1 VTRMAPSVMEQE
13 AREAPRRVAALLAA
27 DQPMIEALVARLR
40 AAPPPFAVTV
50 ARGSSDH
57 AALYARYLFETVLG
71 LVTASAAP
79 SVVTVYGA
87 RLACAGALAV
97 AISQSGE
104 SPDLCA
110 TLRALKAGG
119 ARALTV
125 VNEPGSPLAAIGDDC
140 QPLHA
145 GTEHGVAATK
155 SFVCTLAALARL
167 VARWSGDPD
176 LLAAI
181 AALPERLEAASR
193 ADWSAALPILAPAAA
208 MLVVARGRSFP
219 IAVEIA
225 LKLKET
231 SRIQAEPFSAAEL
244 MHGPLALIERGYPV
258 LVLATEDETL
268 RGVCDLAGTLAGKG
282 AHVLI
287 ASTAA
292 PALALA
298 STALPL
304 AAPLHPVLDPILQI
318 QAFYPFAAQLA
329 AARGLNVD
337 MPRHLRKVTRTI

>member
-1 VTRMAPSVMEQE
+1 MALSVMEQE
-13 AREAPRRVAALLAA
+13 AREGPQRVAMLLAA
-27 DQPMIEALVARLR
+27 DQAMIEGLVARLR
-40 AAPPPFAVTV
+40 RAPPPFAVTV

-57 AALYARYLFETVLG
+57 AALYARYLFETILG

-79 SVVTVYGA
+79 SAVTVYGA

-119 ARALTV
+119 ARTLTL
-125 VNEPGSPLAAIGDDC
+125 VNAPDSPLAAIGDDY

-145 GTEHGVAATK
+145 GTERGVAATK

-167 VARWSGDPD
+167 AARWREDPD
-176 LLAAI
+176 LLAAL
-181 AALPERLEAASR
+181 AALPERLEAAVR
-193 ADWSAALPILAPAAA
+193 ADWSAALPVLAPAAA

-219 IAVEIA
+219 IAQEMA

-231 SRIQAEPFSAAEL
+231 CQIQAEPFSAAEL
-244 MHGPLALIERGYPV
+244 MHGPLALIERDYPV

-268 RGVCDLAGTLAGKG
+268 REICELASSLAGKG

-287 ASTAA
+287 ASSAA
-292 PALALA
+292 WALASA

-304 AAPLHPVLDPILQI
+304 MAPLHPVLDPLLQV

-329 AARGLNVD
+329 AARGLDVD
-337 MPRHLRKVTRTI
+337 APRHLRKVTRTT

>member
-1 VTRMAPSVMEQE
+1 MAPSVMEQE
-13 AREAPRRVAALLAA
+13 AREAPQRVASLLAA
-27 DQPMIEALVARLR
+27 DQTMIEALVARLR
-40 AAPPPFAVTV
+40 LAPPPFAVTV

-57 AALYARYLFETVLG
+57 AALYGRYLFETILG

-79 SVVTVYGA
+79 SAVTVYGA

-110 TLRALKAGG
+110 TLRTLKAGG
-119 ARALTV
+119 ACALAL
-125 VNEPGSPLAAIGDDC
+125 VNAQDSPLAAIGDVC

-145 GTEHGVAATK
+145 GMERGVAATK
-155 SFVCTLAALARL
+155 SFLCSLAALARL
-167 VARWSGDPD
+167 VACWHDDRN
-176 LLAAI
+176 LLAAL
-181 AALPERLEAASR
+181 AALPERLEVAVR
-193 ADWSAALPILAPAAA
+193 ADWSAALPVLVPAAA

-219 IAVEIA
+219 IAQEIA

-231 SRIQAEPFSAAEL
+231 CQLQAEPFSAAEL
-244 MHGPLALIERGYPV
+244 MHGPLALIESGYPV
-258 LVLATEDETL
+258 LILATEDETL
-268 RGVCDLAGTLAGKG
+268 REIYDLARSLASKG

-292 PALALA
+292 AALALA
-298 STALPL
+298 DTPLPL
-304 AAPLHPVLDPILQI
+304 VASLHPVLDPLLEV

-329 AARGLNVD
+329 AARGLDVD
-337 MPRHLRKVTRTI
+337 APRHLRKVTRTI